1 MEWINR
7 LPCNEIYWGVIPSI
21 NLVDAINKMIQTL
34 PKKRTRPDWL
44 KIKLTTTGKFLE
56 TQKLI
61 RENNLNTVC
70 EEARCPNIYECW
82 GRQTATIMILGDTC
96 TRSCGFCSVK
106 TGKPLDI
113 DTLEPVRTGHTVKAM
128 NLRHVVITSVDRD
141 DLKNDYGA
149 DIWAETIQQIRIQAP
164 NYSIEVLTPDFR
176 NYAPAYKKV
185 FQAAPDIFSHNV
197 ECVRRISKAVR
208 PQSDWNRSL
217 SILKASVEWGLKTKT
232 GMMVGLGET
241 DSEVLVTMQESADL
255 GISIFN
261 IGQYLQPT
269 LNHLPV
275 QRFVHPD
282 IFKMYKE
289 KGLGMGF
296 AVVES
301 GPLVRSSYHAG
312 EQVRQLESVNN

>member
-1 MEWINR
+1 MLAQAPIN
-7 LPCNEIYWGVIPSI
+7 
-21 NLVDAINKMIQTL
+21 
-34 PKKRTRPDWL
+34 KRTRPDWL
-44 KIKLTTTGKFLE
+44 KIKLSTSGKFLE

-61 RENNLNTVC
+61 RENNLHTVC

-106 TGKPLDI
+106 TGKPLAI
-113 DTLEPVRTGHTVKAM
+113 DGMEPTRTGRTVNAM

-141 DLKNDYGA
+141 DIKNDYGA
-149 DIWAETIQQIRIQAP
+149 DIWAETIEQIRIQAP
-164 NYSIEVLTPDFR
+164 ECTIEVLTPDFR
-176 NYAPAYKKV
+176 NYRPAFEKV
-185 FQAAPDIFSHNV
+185 FQAKPDIFSHNI
-197 ECVRRISKAVR
+197 ECVERISHQVR

-217 SILKASVEWGLKTKT
+217 SVLRASTEWGLKTKT
-232 GMMVGLGET
+232 GMMVGLGEN
-241 DSEVLVTMQESADL
+241 DSEVLETMQKISEL
-255 GISIFN
+255 GITIFN

-289 KGLGMGF
+289 RGLEMGF
-296 AVVES
+296 RVVES
-301 GPLVRSSYHAG
+301 GPLVRSSYHAD
-312 EQVRQLESVNN
+312 EQVSQLSDIVI